1 MQRINRRTVGVS
13 KAGNGRAGTQDC
25 TRRRSE
31 DSIRRSGENLPDLRW
46 TGALC
51 AYSWCQKSAI
61 ESRKINAQ
69 SLDSV
74 ADGSAYDDASR
85 TKVLLLTLTVKVR
98 QLGHD
103 MTSNADSICG
113 AGVLDGRALRVRGEG
128 EDEHSPAGLTCKLEC
143 RSQ

>member
-1 MQRINRRTVGVS
+1 MR
-13 KAGNGRAGTQDC
+13 
-25 TRRRSE
+25 
-31 DSIRRSGENLPDLRW
+31 
-46 TGALC
+46 
-51 AYSWCQKSAI
+51 YSWCQKSAI

-85 TKVLLLTLTVKVR
+85 AKVLLLTLTVKVR

-113 AGVLDGRALRVRGEG
+113 AGRAGRTRPQGFEVRG

-143 RSQ
+143 PEQ